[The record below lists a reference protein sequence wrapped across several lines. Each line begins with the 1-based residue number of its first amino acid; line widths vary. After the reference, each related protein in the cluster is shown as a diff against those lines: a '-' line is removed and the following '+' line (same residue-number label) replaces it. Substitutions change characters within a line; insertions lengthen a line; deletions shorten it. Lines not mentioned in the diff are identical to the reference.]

1 MQKVKAKQTL
11 FGSYGHKTTGEEF
24 EVTDKVAEHL
34 IEKGLAEGLA
44 EAVTEKTGNDPRTQ
58 EQILEDARAMKAKE
72 GKSSITE
79 NKTKKKAQKK

>member
-24 EVTDKVAEHL
+24 EVTDKIAQHL
-34 IEKGLAEGLA
+34 IDKGLV
-44 EAVTEKTGNDPRTQ
+44 EAVSEASGNDPRTQ

-79 NKTKKKAQKK
+79 NKSKKKAAKK